1 MPSKPPTSNPYC
13 GFKDDKE
20 RRLALRS
27 RDVRMVLIALFS
39 GGDGFALLKVVVEQW
54 LAR

>member
-1 MPSKPPTSNPYC
+1 MPSKPSRPNPYC
-13 GFKDDKE
+13 SFKDDKE

-27 RDVRMVLIALFS
+27 RDVRLVLMTLFS
-39 GGDGFALLKVVVEQW
+39 GGGGFALLTVIEQW

>member
-1 MPSKPPTSNPYC
+1 MPSKPPKPNPYC

-20 RRLALRS
+20 RRRALRS
-27 RDVRMVLIALFS
+27 RDVRLVLMTLFS
-39 GGDGFALLKVVVEQW
+39 GGGGFALLKVIEQW